1 MLANNDRTTL
11 QGLPLSFLW
20 SHHNIVPFHSN
31 QSIEEW
37 EQDHLNIQFKSIH
50 WVGPCKSGHNAL
62 LTLLDLRTKCIYVG
76 GPPPTQST
84 TGQFRAQHN
93 QLLPV
98 NYIWSERPRRRGRNS
113 ILGECYV
120 VHSTCS
126 GLAFAVLLAT
136 RPFPGSINNIF
147 GTLIY
152 YRRNCIF
159 AGNKLLLNVQLSW
172 RLLDGIENWWG
183 RWVVG

>member
-1 MLANNDRTTL
+1 MLANNDRTTR

-62 LTLLDLRTKCIYVG
+62 LTLLDCPNGSCGLEDKVYLCRW
-76 GPPPTQST
+76 T
-84 TGQFRAQHN
+84 TTHSVHHWPAQFRAQHN

-120 VHSTCS
+120 VQHLLWS
-126 GLAFAVLLAT
+126 GLCCTACYSSPIS
-136 RPFPGSINNIF
+136 RIH
-147 GTLIY
+147 
-152 YRRNCIF
+152 
-159 AGNKLLLNVQLSW
+159 Q
-172 RLLDGIENWWG
+172 
-183 RWVVG
+183 